1 MPAQI
6 APRADAP
13 ASPTPSISHEY
24 MSKSAIVTGAASGI
38 GRRAVE
44 RLLLEGWS
52 VIGLDLADAALAE
65 RDELA
70 ECRARYTSF
79 TCDIGIGA
87 DVHDVFQKIAAR
99 MPKLD
104 ALICSAGVVRFGAL
118 ENHESEELDLMF
130 SVNVKGPWACIRSAL
145 PLLRNGSSPHDP
157 ARVVVIGS
165 IGGIRPKVGSGF
177 YSVTKAAVH
186 VLASVFAVEL
196 APSGVTV
203 NVVAPGTIET
213 PMTQG
218 PRSRDD
224 GSYNRSAMSPLGRI
238 GRPDD
243 VADAVLYLLG
253 DGAKYV
259 NGVVL
264 PVDGGSRAAFTKT

>member
-1 MPAQI
+1 M
-6 APRADAP
+6 
-13 ASPTPSISHEY
+13 T
-24 MSKSAIVTGAASGI
+24 KTAIVTGAASGI
-38 GRRAVE
+38 GKRAVE

-52 VIGLDLADAALAE
+52 VIGLDLVDAALTE
-65 RDELA
+65 RQELA
-70 ECRARYTSF
+70 DCRSRYSF
-79 TCDIGIGA
+79 LRCDIGNSH
-87 DVHDVFQKIAAR
+87 DVHVVFESLASTL
-99 MPKLD
+99 PKLD

-118 ENHESEELDLMF
+118 EEHESEELDLMF
-130 SVNVKGPWACIRSAL
+130 DVNVKGPWACIRSAL
-145 PLLRNGSSPHDP
+145 PMLRNGSTTQSP
-157 ARVVVIGS
+157 ARVIVVGS

-213 PMTQG
+213 PMTQK
-218 PRSRDD
+218 PRSQND
-224 GSYNRSAMSPLGRI
+224 GSYNRSDLPPLGRI
-238 GRPDD
+238 GQPDD
-243 VADAVLYLLG
+243 VADVMLYLLS